1 MKNKFIEFSKDYGL
15 IVVGYAG
22 NDRSIM
28 DILSFSIEKRKN
40 SLKMVFIGALEK
52 EMKIFQMISKNYY
65 GKIKSFSYKL
75 KVLTN

>member
-28 DILSFSIEKRKN
+28 DILSYLLKKKN
-40 SLKMVFIGALEK
+40 SSRMESIGALEK
-52 EMKIFQMISKNYY
+52 GIRIFLMN
-65 GKIKSFSYKL
+65 
-75 KVLTN
+75 

>member
-28 DILSFSIEKRKN
+28 DILSFLLKKKN

-52 EMKIFQMISKNYY
+52 EMKIFQMISK
-65 GKIKSFSYKL
+65 I
-75 KVLTN
+75 TMER

>member
-28 DILSFSIEKRKN
+28 DIYLFYWKKKN